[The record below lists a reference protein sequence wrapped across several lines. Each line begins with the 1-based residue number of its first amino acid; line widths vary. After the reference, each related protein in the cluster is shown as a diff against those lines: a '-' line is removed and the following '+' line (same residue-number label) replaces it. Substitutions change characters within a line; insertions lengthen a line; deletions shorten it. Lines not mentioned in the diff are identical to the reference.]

1 MPQHSTSFAIYFVIE
16 LPRYRAVASGSQ
28 PLGAKKLTFLSASFS
43 VTHWECM
50 LSPSRQVVRSPS
62 SASMHTTFAVDDVL
76 RQLLVVARAV
86 ATEKRRKACLADVL
100 DEHRM

>member
-28 PLGAKKLTFLSASFS
+28 PLGAKKLTFLSASLS

-62 SASMHTTFAVDDVL
+62 SASMRTTFAVE
-76 RQLLVVARAV
+76 
-86 ATEKRRKACLADVL
+86 T
-100 DEHRM
+100 RMMSCGSFL